1 MKLGGIVAFALLYTI
16 SAQREA
22 PPPRPLKEVREER
35 EEAQQGLVACRLAGK
50 TLEECRQGFGNST
63 GGTPPDKVKERFELE
78 KGAPKALL
86 GTLENC
92 TRDIA
97 ASNGSFDECKD
108 QIKSLVQT
116 LKNETL
122 SDAEV
127 EREIRKIAGEKAKH
141 IVSTCS
147 AAATTDAAKEA
158 CLSSAEA
165 MQALATLTGRTLE
178 SIPEEELRRL
188 FREGAAE
195 QVSEEVR
202 LCMDAAGS
210 DTEKR
215 ACFSS
220 DDIRDAIGES
230 MGKGRGEVKD
240 SEVREYLEEG
250 VKEEIWTM
258 LEACPEDSKE
268 QCMSA
273 AKDMLAAVTG
283 RESSAITDDMIR
295 KLLHD
300 EMASELGE
308 RMRSCM
314 DQAVDNTAKEACRT
328 TLAAEALGV
337 ARGTQGGGAPSR
349 TDVEEA
355 LKEAGRDKAKE
366 VSKDCQGSREE
377 CMERIRD
384 EAAKSMGRSKEDL
397 SDMEVERLNMDGAR
411 DAAKEA
417 ARACAEARKESNTA
431 TCADPT
437 EVYASNRRM
446 PIDDDVDRK
455 RIKQDL
461 VKESEKDA
469 MRTCME
475 ESDKTGFDRCMG
487 ELAEPDEV
495 AGELFRGLSDER
507 KQNKEKRA
515 KEDAAVEV
523 VGERFQLC
531 MEAATTEGQKKDCQD
546 AMRAGAGM
554 AGLKDDVED
563 VVKKFQRNTVGMAAR
578 ACNETQR
585 PMCIEQAK
593 EELKKSGLKE
603 RAFGVVRQLA
613 EMKAA
618 AESWAACQED
628 SAEVNATCDSIAQAE
643 LEEISGS
650 MSIWTEEVAA
660 KVKALGE
667 AMLEGRE
674 IVLRKLHAILLET
687 LTDALNCSDAV
698 LDKLAEKAQQTSDG
712 FMPNATMG
720 PRNVSNK
727 ECRIV
732 WGLARYYCKVHTK
745 DLNETETE
753 DLSDSLGTD
762 LGTTDISGVRRLGRR
777 LAVITDSY
785 AGQEEEE
792 TTSTAGDG
800 TSVTTT
806 TTTTT
811 TTTSAGMGSTSTS
824 HGLVTSTYSIS
835 SILLTVWL
843 LF

>member
-1 MKLGGIVAFALLYTI
+1 MKLGGIVALALLYTI

-22 PPPRPLKEVREER
+22 PPPRREER

-50 TLEECRQGFGNST
+50 TLEECRQGFGDST

-97 ASNGSFDECKD
+97 ASSGSFDECKE
-108 QIKSLVQT
+108 QLKTLLQT

-122 SDAEV
+122 TDEEV
-127 EREIRKIAGEKAKH
+127 EREIRKIAGEKAKQ

-178 SIPEEELRRL
+178 SIPEEELRLL
-188 FREGAAE
+188 FRKGAAE

-202 LCMDAAGS
+202 LCMAAAAS

-220 DDIRDAIGES
+220 DDIKDAIGES
-230 MGKGRGEVKD
+230 LGKGRGEVKD

-295 KLLHD
+295 KLLND

-314 DQAVDNTAKEACRT
+314 DQAADDTAKEACRT
-328 TLAAEALGV
+328 TLATEALGV

-437 EVYASNRRM
+437 EVYASNRRI

-469 MRTCME
+469 MRSCME

-523 VGERFQLC
+523 VGERFQIC

-585 PMCIEQAK
+585 PMCIQQAK

-628 SAEVNATCDSIAQAE
+628 SVEVNATCDSIAQAE

-650 MSIWTEEVAA
+650 MSIWTDEVAE

-674 IVLRKLHAILLET
+674 IVLRKLQAILLET
-687 LTDALNCSDAV
+687 LTDALDCSDAV

-762 LGTTDISGVRRLGRR
+762 LGTTDISGDRRLGRR

-800 TSVTTT
+800 TSATTA

-811 TTTSAGMGSTSTS
+811 TTTSGGMGSTSTS
-824 HGLVTSTYSIS
+824 HGLVTSAYSIS
-835 SILLTVWL
+835 SILLSVWL